1 MIRKVA
7 FLLPEKS
14 LETVIV
20 ADFLGGGTQI
30 TERKD
35 LTMTKEQKYAILE
48 NRLNQLENRIEK
60 DNHGVCRRIR
70 REMRNLKA
78 SKGTEE

>member
-1 MIRKVA
+1 
-7 FLLPEKS
+7 
-14 LETVIV
+14 
-20 ADFLGGGTQI
+20 
-30 TERKD
+30 
-35 LTMTKEQKYAILE
+35 MTKEQKYAILE